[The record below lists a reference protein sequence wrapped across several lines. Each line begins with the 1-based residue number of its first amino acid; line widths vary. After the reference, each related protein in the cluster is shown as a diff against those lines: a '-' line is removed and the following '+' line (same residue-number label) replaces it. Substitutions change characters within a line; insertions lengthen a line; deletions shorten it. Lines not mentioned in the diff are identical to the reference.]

1 MLSVA
6 SVAALTAVIATVCTL
21 AAVHFTQPEVVQA
34 QKPERAGTQ
43 IALVNLELL
52 SRRSPLF
59 AKDRDKWVK
68 AKAQLDEHRKSLE
81 DKYEELKAKVRR
93 SADSEDLLML
103 KVELQSYE
111 ESIKACR
118 QQHQD
123 YLAALLDQYQREVL
137 ADVMTNVKRY
147 ADQQGF
153 DLVLQTYSLGSADPE
168 FFSGGSYAQD
178 LMSQAALY
186 APGAADG
193 QNAHVVDITD
203 TMIGFMRDGGVPEKK

>member
-1 MLSVA
+1 MHRSMLSVA

-123 YLAALLDQYQREVL
+123 YLAALLDELQRETQSRVGLRVGSMTGLRGGHFLGRGAGIATQPHAGRQAVL
-137 ADVMTNVKRY
+137 EVVAVAHCDC
-147 ADQQGF
+147 
-153 DLVLQTYSLGSADPE
+153 DLLTQLGRSRATAERTERTPH
-168 FFSGGSYAQD
+168 
-178 LMSQAALY
+178 AA
-186 APGAADG
+186 
-193 QNAHVVDITD
+193 
-203 TMIGFMRDGGVPEKK
+203 